1 MRIRLF
7 GAVIALVGCAALASA
22 QQPGPGAPPMP
33 VPVVPPVAQPGTP
46 PPGMVLVPVAPPA
59 ALPAPPIQYAN
70 PACGTPAPA
79 CDPCKD
85 PKKSSLLGKLFIGKG
100 TANPVT
106 CGCLASERTFF
117 FGGCRQF
124 YTPGK
129 TCGGCAL
136 DYGPGGVAGG
146 CDSCRHL
153 TSFLNR

>member
-22 QQPGPGAPPMP
+22 QQPI
-33 VPVVPPVAQPGTP
+33 
-46 PPGMVLVPVAPPA
+46 PVAPPVA
-59 ALPAPPIQYAN
+59 PPGMTHVPQVPPPSALPAYPAAPPVQYAN

-85 PKKSSLLGKLFIGKG
+85 GKDGQRSSLFGKLFIGKG
-100 TANPVT
+100 TASPVT
-106 CGCLASERTFF
+106 CGCLAAERTFL
-117 FGGCRQF
+117 FGGCKQF
-124 YTPGK
+124 FTPGK

-136 DYGPGGVAGG
+136 EYGPGGVLGN
-146 CDSCRHL
+146 CDNCRHV

>member
-7 GAVIALVGCAALASA
+7 GAVIALAGCAALASA
-22 QQPGPGAPPMP
+22 QPP
-33 VPVVPPVAQPGTP
+33 VPVAPPVAPPGTP
-46 PPGMVLVPVAPPA
+46 PAGMTPLPVTPPA
-59 ALPAPPIQYAN
+59 ALPAPPIKYAN
-70 PACGTPAPA
+70 PACGTPAPG

-85 PKKSSLLGKLFIGKG
+85 GNKGNSLLGKLFIGKG

-106 CGCLASERTFF
+106 CGCLASERNFI

-124 YTPGK
+124 FTPGK

-136 DYGPGGVAGG
+136 EYGPGGVLGG
-146 CDSCRHL
+146 CDSCRHV

>member
-7 GAVIALVGCAALASA
+7 GAVIALAGCAALAVA
-22 QQPGPGAPPMP
+22 QQPGPGAPPLP
-33 VPVVPPVAQPGTP
+33 VPTQP
-46 PPGMVLVPVAPPA
+46 PPGMTPVPPVPAPA
-59 ALPAPPIQYAN
+59 ALPAYPTAPPIQYAN

-79 CDPCKD
+79 CDPGKD
-85 PKKSSLLGKLFIGKG
+85 GKKGSLFGKLFIGKG
-100 TANPVT
+100 TANPVA

-124 YTPGK
+124 YTPGR

-136 DYGPGGVAGG
+136 DYGPGGVLGG
-146 CDSCRHL
+146 CDSCRHV